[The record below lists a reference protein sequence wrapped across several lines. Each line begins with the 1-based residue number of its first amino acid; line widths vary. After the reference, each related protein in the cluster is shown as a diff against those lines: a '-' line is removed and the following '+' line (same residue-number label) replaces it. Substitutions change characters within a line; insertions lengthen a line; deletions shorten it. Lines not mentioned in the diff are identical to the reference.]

1 MSFASRGHAP
11 RSNKIPIPWKFSGLP
26 SRSSRRKCGEV
37 KRSASPEATARQ
49 SSFSATL
56 SVRVHFDETLKNAGT
71 ATIDGRIGE
80 DIAVEVESRVSKQVR
95 GALVDLAFHPY
106 RKKLMV
112 LIRAHTNRFT
122 GPQYRVILR
131 RLCCPDSRFEVVEIE
146 GSGVLQK
153 EHFRSDIEKIRTAG
167 VLRQHHPRYQTVL

>member
-1 MSFASRGHAP
+1 MARHHDTYGKAVLKTAFPDEFDSRP
-11 RSNKIPIPWKFSGLP
+11 L
-26 SRSSRRKCGEV
+26 
-37 KRSASPEATARQ
+37 
-49 SSFSATL
+49 
-56 SVRVHFDETLKNAGT
+56 RVHFDETLKDAGT

-106 RKKLMV
+106 RKKLIV

-122 GPQYRVILR
+122 GPQCRVILR
-131 RLCCPDSRFEVVEIE
+131 RLCPDSRFEVVEIE

-153 EHFRSDIEKIRTAG
+153 EHFRSDIEKIRTA
-167 VLRQHHPRYQTVL
+167 VHKLRKA